1 MLPSFE
7 DSAAMNNAAM
17 DGDESTPV
25 KPAKKVTM
33 HTRRGHKQNQMMK
46 EAERATNEPLMR
58 IAEASHQNH
67 NAEGKM

>member
-7 DSAAMNNAAM
+7 DSAAMNNAPVE
-17 DGDESTPV
+17 GDDSTPV

-46 EAERATNEPLMR
+46 EAERATNQSL
-58 IAEASHQNH
+58 QQL
-67 NAEGKM
+67 AEGNQGTDDKM

>member
-7 DSAAMNNAAM
+7 DSAAMNNAPM
-17 DGDESTPV
+17 EGDESTPV

-46 EAERATNEPLMR
+46 EAERNTNQSLLR
-58 IAEASHQNH
+58 IAEANQNQGS
-67 NAEGKM
+67 EGQM

>member
-7 DSAAMNNAAM
+7 DSAAMNNAPM
-17 DGDESTPV
+17 EGDDSTPV

-46 EAERATNEPLMR
+46 EAERATNQSL
-58 IAEASHQNH
+58 QQL
-67 NAEGKM
+67 AEGNQNQGTDDKM